1 MTPYELRFE
10 IFKEARAIAETNYHS
25 QVEWIMN
32 AKDVDIETIKSL
44 PEYPSYE
51 KIEELANQINN
62 FVSSK

>member
-10 IFKEARAIAETNYHS
+10 IFKEAREIAERNYHS